1 MSPYENERDLAGS
14 TLRSKYAFIFNTV
27 VEIYK
32 FYHIKAK
39 VSSQFEKVKELTE
52 TLYKE
57 ERLSDY
63 LYESLKVLF
72 KLYPTLIPVEL
83 AKMYKNDVKNTLK
96 KLEEID
102 ELLLIAIG
110 DLSQELSDIIKED
123 KDAYLRSM
131 YDRY

>member
-39 VSSQFEKVKELTE
+39 VSCKFDKVQEITE
-52 TLYKE
+52 TLHKE
-57 ERLSDY
+57 EKLSDY

-72 KLYPTLIPVEL
+72 KLYPTLIPAEL
-83 AKMYKNDVKNTLK
+83 AKMYKKDTKNAVK

-123 KDAYLRSM
+123 KDAYLRSV
-131 YDRY
+131 YDR